1 MEKLQKTSDN
11 FISVLSSV
19 KKLIGIM
26 EEDNSFDMDIIFNI
40 NAALSVL
47 YQLGVLD
54 TPYSITS
61 VDDTYEDILPN
72 ASNDIIS
79 LVKMYLYYKT
89 KLGFDSSTLSSNIIE
104 SLKQMINET
113 EYRLMIS
120 YNPKNTFD
128 NNGYEDSED
137 KGDENSK

>member
-1 MEKLQKTSDN
+1 MEKIQKTSDK

-19 KKLIGIM
+19 KKLIGII

-54 TPYSITS
+54 TPYSIVS
-61 VDDTYEDILPN
+61 VDNTYEDILPN
-72 ASNDIIS
+72 ASNDVIS

-128 NNGYEDSED
+128 NNRYED